1 MKLFLDSAN
10 LVEIEDCLHKGIL
23 SGITTNPSILAKEP
37 KTDFIKHIRLI
48 AELCI
53 RNNQKIPLSVEVFTD
68 NAKEM
73 LKQSLDLFEGIQ
85 YDQLNIKIP
94 IGWEE
99 LDIIYELSKKGIKT
113 NCTCLFTEGQA
124 ITASNA
130 GATYVSI
137 FYGRLKDIGGDPVN
151 VISNTR
157 DILDMR
163 ASDSQIIVGSIRH
176 ESEITSSFVSGA
188 HIVTASSLLIKK
200 LTIHPQ
206 TQKSVEGFL
215 KDFSAW
221 VK

>member
-10 LVEIEDCLHKGIL
+10 LIEIEDCLQKGIL

-37 KTDFIKHIRLI
+37 KTDFVGHIRKI
-48 AELCI
+48 VELC
-53 RNNQKIPLSVEVFTD
+53 NKHNQKIPLSVEVFTD
-68 NAKEM
+68 NPKEM
-73 LKQSLDLFEGIQ
+73 LKQSLELFEGIQ

-99 LDIIYELSKKGIKT
+99 LGIIYELSKKGIKT
-113 NCTCLFTEGQA
+113 NCTCLFTEGQV

-130 GATYVSI
+130 GASYVSI
-137 FYGRLKDIGGDPVN
+137 FYGRLRDIGGDPIS

-163 ASDSQIIVGSIRH
+163 GFDSEIIVGSIRH
-176 ESEITSSFVSGA
+176 ESEITSSFTSGA
-188 HIVTASSLLIKK
+188 HIVTASASLIKK

-215 KDFSAW
+215 KDFSVW
-221 VK
+221 IK